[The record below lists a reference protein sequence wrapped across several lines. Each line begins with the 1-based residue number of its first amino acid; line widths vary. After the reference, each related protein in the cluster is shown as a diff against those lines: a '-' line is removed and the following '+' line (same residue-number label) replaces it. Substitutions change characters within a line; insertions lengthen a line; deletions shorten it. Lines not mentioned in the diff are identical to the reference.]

1 MYSGGIYYIIG
12 AGYEDCERGIG
23 TMNFCMKCGTKLKPG
38 DRFCGACGSKVP
50 DAPQAASAV
59 SQPVQEQAAAPQQP
73 APGKTVAV
81 PQPVSQQTEWE
92 QPFSV
97 PGQLTQDEWE
107 DEFEMVPPV
116 QHSPYARPVPPQ
128 RYEQNQG
135 GYFGQRPQQQ
145 SGYNGNYGRPQPRP
159 DGYGNHNR
167 SQYNGNGY
175 NRPQRYG
182 GRPAGNRKVQ
192 NQGLLK
198 LLSLVFA
205 LGLLALAIG
214 LGSSI
219 YQDRSYRETLKD
231 FDGTNQEKELA
242 ERSMT
247 SIIREDPTEFLN
259 LSREMLH
266 ISGTY
271 QFDGTLNNIQKDV
284 ILNRMKQFNETVEKR
299 AGYRWYFI
307 KVGTMSDPFIIGGG
321 SALGVALVLWLILG
335 GTKAGLSR
343 TTILPMLVMILIW
356 AACIMLLA
364 FVISPVS
371 LTDTVEGM
379 VFQDPLL

>member
-1 MYSGGIYYIIG
+1 
-12 AGYEDCERGIG
+12 
-23 TMNFCMKCGTKLKPG
+23 
-38 DRFCGACGSKVP
+38 
-50 DAPQAASAV
+50 
-59 SQPVQEQAAAPQQP
+59 
-73 APGKTVAV
+73 
-81 PQPVSQQTEWE
+81 
-92 QPFSV
+92 
-97 PGQLTQDEWE
+97 
-107 DEFEMVPPV
+107 
-116 QHSPYARPVPPQ
+116 
-128 RYEQNQG
+128 
-135 GYFGQRPQQQ
+135 
-145 SGYNGNYGRPQPRP
+145 
-159 DGYGNHNR
+159 
-167 SQYNGNGY
+167 
-175 NRPQRYG
+175 
-182 GRPAGNRKVQ
+182 
-192 NQGLLK
+192 
-198 LLSLVFA
+198 
-205 LGLLALAIG
+205 
-214 LGSSI
+214 
-219 YQDRSYRETLKD
+219 
-231 FDGTNQEKELA
+231 
-242 ERSMT
+242 MT
-247 SIIREDPTEFLN
+247 SIIREAPTEFLH

-364 FVISPVS
+364 FVISPVI